1 MEVITMYE
9 NIGMKIKNLS
19 KLIFGLETALAI
31 IIALIYLFGEGI
43 AIFIGLLILIIG
55 PIVAW
60 LSSLVL
66 YGFGELIDKTSEVA
80 KNTRY
85 FKKMLSSTED
95 DIEENKEKI
104 STTFKT
110 NEIMDIPKRNKKG
123 D

>member
-1 MEVITMYE
+1 MYE

-31 IIALIYLFGEGI
+31 IIALIYLFGDGR

-85 FKKMLSSTED
+85 FKKMLSSTEEEK
-95 DIEENKEKI
+95 EENKEKI